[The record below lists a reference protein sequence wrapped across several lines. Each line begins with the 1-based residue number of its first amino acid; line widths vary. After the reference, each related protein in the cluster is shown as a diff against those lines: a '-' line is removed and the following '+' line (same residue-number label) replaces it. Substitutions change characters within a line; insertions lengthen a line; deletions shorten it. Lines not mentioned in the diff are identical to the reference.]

1 VQSLRHP
8 VASVVLAL
16 CTACVVFATSART
29 AWARIDFDAD
39 SAPIDVS
46 RGPIELGSG
55 FDARLRE
62 PRGEPGSCVQDIGT
76 ERAESTATHYSIVSR
91 SRVGGRLVIGVHVGT
106 QVAVEALAS
115 PRMTDA
121 ARRLAGSDEE
131 AFRDLCGDGFV
142 VARAFGG
149 QWIAELEVQGAE
161 AVRAFG
167 RLQTGTWSESEPFR
181 EALERLAASGGMT
194 ARELPNGDRA
204 AARALTMTDVVEQS
218 IAFPAS
224 VPADVE
230 TVYYAIFSPYSEAA
244 LSGMTL
250 PDAEEIDPRDLAR
263 LAFRDETSS
272 ERANAAA
279 RAAEM
284 RKAVVQRERHD
295 FAAVQAGGSSVAPVV
310 EPSEVLEV
318 SLEDMEVRLGP
329 SIGMAIDA
337 ELPATE
343 AGAPPTPASSTVH
356 KVAALVYAE
365 PGAPPVYA
373 TTSAPS
379 GLYAVRVRQRSY
391 WVPGAAQASSAV
403 VDAIEKAKAATP
415 SSGTTVVVVERGG
428 GPPVVLTDSP
438 PIDGIFA
445 APAGALHAW
454 IAGVAAPSAAQ
465 RAAIDA
471 AVAIAP

>member
-1 VQSLRHP
+1 M
-8 VASVVLAL
+8 LAL
-16 CTACVVFATSART
+16 CTACVAFATSART

-39 SAPIDVS
+39 PAPIDVS
-46 RGPIELGSG
+46 RRPIELGSG

-76 ERAESTATHYSIVSR
+76 ERTESAATHYSITSL

-106 QVAVEALAS
+106 QVALEALAS

-142 VARAFGG
+142 VARALGG

-167 RLQTGTWSESEPFR
+167 RLQTGTWSTPEPFR

-224 VPADVE
+224 VPADAE

-250 PDAEEIDPRDLAR
+250 PDPEEIDPHDLAR
-263 LAFRDETSS
+263 LGFRDEASG

-284 RKAVVQRERHD
+284 RKAMVQRERHD
-295 FAAVQAGGSSVAPVV
+295 FAAVQAGGSSVAPV
-310 EPSEVLEV
+310 
-318 SLEDMEVRLGP
+318 
-329 SIGMAIDA
+329 
-337 ELPATE
+337 
-343 AGAPPTPASSTVH
+343 
-356 KVAALVYAE
+356 AE
-365 PGAPPVYA
+365 PPVIEPPHEVEIDELVDRTGRPLFEWPKA
-373 TTSAPS
+373 EFDFPAAAANDT
-379 GLYAVRVRQRSY
+379 
-391 WVPGAAQASSAV
+391 VPA
-403 VDAIEKAKAATP
+403 
-415 SSGTTVVVVERGG
+415 
-428 GPPVVLTDSP
+428 
-438 PIDGIFA
+438 
-445 APAGALHAW
+445 
-454 IAGVAAPSAAQ
+454 
-465 RAAIDA
+465 
-471 AVAIAP
+471 